1 MVNLYITSRYMA
13 RDNVY
18 LFSKSQILYLGLS
31 VFEPRQSHLAYM
43 QNYLPNLI
51 IKFSMLAS
59 FLFQNIFRICPKKYF
74 PSLCLNLAPTST
86 SLQDFSYSTMSVHII
101 MVQWHHNAYKWQ
113 LGLVS
118 CWSWPITPWLHSIAF
133 F

>member
-18 LFSKSQILYLGLS
+18 LFSNLQILCLGLS
-31 VFEPRQSHLAYM
+31 VFEWRQNHLSYM

-59 FLFQNIFRICPKKYF
+59 LLFQNVFRICPNKYF
-74 PSLCLNLAPTST
+74 PSLWLNLAQTST
-86 SLQDFSYSTMSVHII
+86 SLQDFFYNTTSVHII
-101 MVQWHHNAYKWQ
+101 IVQWHHNACEWQ

-118 CWSWPITPWLHSIAF
+118 CWSWPITLWLHSTAF
-133 F
+133 S